1 MKRCPPGWSRFKNE
15 KCFKISP
22 ETESA
27 VSHDE
32 AEAGC
37 ELLGS
42 TLASV
47 NSEGERTF
55 LESLLL
61 RDTTDETMLR
71 SLWIGLR
78 RKFGKMFWYDLTEG
92 NFSSLTA
99 TLDTADR
106 LPWSSSAPSM
116 SLISGYD
123 CGLLTTD
130 GDTMV
135 NGTENFGRINF
146 ASCDELKGF
155 VCQKFITEK
164 GSCCS

>member
-1 MKRCPPGWSRFKNE
+1 MN
-15 KCFKISP
+15 
-22 ETESA
+22 
-27 VSHDE
+27 HDG
-32 AEAGC
+32 AQAAC

-47 NSEGERTF
+47 NSEAERTF

-61 RDTTDETMLR
+61 RDTTDETTLR

-92 NFSSLTA
+92 NFASLTA
-99 TLDTADR
+99 TLDTPDR
-106 LPWSSSAPSM
+106 LPWSPSAASM
-116 SLISGYD
+116 SLVSGHD
-123 CGLLTTD
+123 CGLLMTD

-135 NGTENFGRINF
+135 NKTENFGRITF
-146 ASCDELKGF
+146 ASCDQLEGF

-164 GSCCS
+164 GS